1 LSFLVNLN
9 FQRREK
15 AASIIVRARKVIS
28 ALLAN
33 ELATLRLEP
42 LGTNR
47 AETDGMLLGTLVLAG
62 FREKLATDRI
72 YVHSSF
78 HGPKV
83 IAQPG

>member
-15 AASIIVRARKVIS
+15 AASIIVRARQVIA
-28 ALLAN
+28 ALPAN

-47 AETDGMLLGTLVLAG
+47 AETDGVFLGTLVLAG
-62 FREKLATDRI
+62 FSEKLATTR
-72 YVHSSF
+72 VHMHGSF

-83 IAQPG
+83 IA